1 MRSSAGN
8 QIKGMTVKELKKGAT
23 AVIAS
28 DVIIA
33 VD

>member
-8 QIKGMTVKELKKGAT
+8 QIKGTVKELKKGATT